1 MCEGLYSRKNYVVIS
16 VRNSTME
23 KTVQYL
29 KRNYKFRILREEPFF
44 FFLLTIFLNSLTV
57 RRKYV
62 MLDNQHILFS

>member
-1 MCEGLYSRKNYVVIS
+1 MWEGLYSRKNYVVIS

-29 KRNYKFRILREEPFF
+29 KRNYKFRSLREEPFF